1 MEPRL
6 PNFVVIGAPKAG
18 TTSLHQYLR
27 GHPEVFMP
35 AEKELNFFIRP
46 DNWSR
51 GLDWY
56 RRQFAPAAG
65 AKAIGEASP
74 RYTQYP
80 ECQGVAERMAAV
92 VPSVRLVYVVR
103 NPLDQML
110 SHYRDRRRWKLER
123 ASASRALLENP
134 VYLETAKYAA
144 QLERFLEHF
153 PREQLHVV
161 LAERLRD
168 DESRRETMAEIAAFL
183 DLGGSW
189 GADVLVHEHNVGIPT
204 RRWLVQRLAMTRAWD
219 PATALVPDRLKDA
232 TRRLTHRTN
241 QQGELPER
249 AERELVARLTDDV
262 ARLRE
267 LVDAELDG
275 WGIA

>member
-27 GHPEVFMP
+27 GHPQVFMP
-35 AEKELNFFIRP
+35 AEKELNFFVQP
-46 DNWSR
+46 DNWR
-51 GLDWY
+51 LGIEWY
-56 RRQFAPAAG
+56 MERFAAAG
-65 AKAIGEASP
+65 EAKAVGEASP

-80 ECQGVAERMAAV
+80 ECEGAAQRMAAHI
-92 VPSVRLVYVVR
+92 PGARLVYVIR

-123 ASASRALLENP
+123 AAASRALLENP

-153 PREQLHVV
+153 PRDQVLVV
-161 LAERLRD
+161 LAERLREA
-168 DESRRETMAEIAAFL
+168 ESRHETMVEVGAFL
-183 DLGGSW
+183 DVEQRWPHDLLLG
-189 GADVLVHEHNVGIPT
+189 EHNVGMPT
-204 RRWLVQRLAMTRAWD
+204 RRWLVQRLAMTRLWD
-219 PATALVPDRLKDA
+219 PATALVPAGVKQA
-232 TRRLTHRTN
+232 TRSLTHRVD
-241 QQGELPER
+241 ELPER
-249 AERELVARLTDDV
+249 TVRELTARLHDDV
-262 ARLRE
+262 AALRGI
-267 LVDAELDG
+267 VGAGFDG